1 LPARLTS
8 AIIGSMDARDPD
20 HALRVAANEHV
31 RWLQRA
37 YDDLI
42 PRSALLGGFEFRG
55 ERVSLGSFQ
64 KGIHR
69 ARQQQGQA
77 ALSVFT
83 SPKSPYDDEI
93 DEQTGAIIYAYREGA
108 LSSAD
113 NRALDA
119 AFELQVPLIY
129 FKGIEVGQYAV
140 VQPVFVTQRDPAGR
154 VVLLEPGLPIAD
166 MTPDGLVSPK
176 PVRAVALREVKVRLD
191 QHRFR
196 SDVMRAYRRRCT
208 VCALKRPE
216 LVQAAHIV
224 DFAEQGVMEVTNGLA
239 LCAIHHL
246 AYDRN
251 LMGIDPAG
259 VVHIAR
265 ALREEIDGP
274 MLREGLQSF
283 HGNAIALPRGA
294 RDRPSPE
301 LLERR
306 FERFVVAAA

>member
-1 LPARLTS
+1 MAP
-8 AIIGSMDARDPD
+8 DPD
-20 HALRVAANEHV
+20 HELRVAAHEHV
-31 RWLQRA
+31 RRLQHA

-42 PRSALLGGFEFRG
+42 PRQVLLRGFDFRG

-64 KGIHR
+64 RGIHR
-69 ARQQQGQA
+69 ARQQRGPA

-83 SPKSPYDDEI
+83 SPNSPYDDDI
-93 DEQTGAIIYAYREGA
+93 DEESGAIIYAYREGA
-108 LSSAD
+108 MTLSD

-119 AFELQVPLIY
+119 AFEAQVPLIY
-129 FKGIEVGQYAV
+129 FKGVEPSQYAV
-140 VQPVFVTQRDPAGR
+140 VQPVFVTDRDPSGGL
-154 VVLLEPGLPIAD
+154 VLLEPGLPIAD

-176 PVRAVALREVKVRLD
+176 PVRAVALREVKVRLA

-208 VCALKRPE
+208 VCALKRSE

-224 DFAEQGVMEVTNGLA
+224 EFAHEGGMEVSNGLA

-251 LMGIDPAG
+251 LMGIDLGG
-259 VVHIAR
+259 VVHISR
-265 ALREEIDGP
+265 ALREEVDGP

-283 HGNAIALPRGA
+283 HGQGIELPRSPG
-294 RDRPSPE
+294 DHPSPQR
-301 LLERR
+301 LERR
-306 FERFVVAAA
+306 FERFVGTAA